1 MNVFSIVI
9 LAALILEFTLD
20 LVANLLNLKA
30 LKLELPPNLE
40 GIYNAEDYRKSQEYI
55 RATTR
60 FGLLSSTFTSFLL
73 LAFWFSG
80 GFNYFDKVIRA
91 WEFVP
96 VVSGL
101 LYIGIL
107 LLAYG
112 LLMLPFSIYSTFVIE
127 DRFGFNKTTPRT
139 FFLDQIKGLAL
150 AVLLGGPLLAGILVL
165 FEYAGSYAWLYCWAA
180 VTLFLLAM
188 QYIAPTW
195 IMPLFNKF
203 TPMESGEL
211 KEAILRYTRS
221 VNFPIKNVFV
231 IDGSKRSSKSNAFF
245 TGFGRNKRIAL
256 FDTLIEKHT
265 VLEMVAVLAH
275 EIGHYK
281 KKHVVQ
287 GIVIGILHMG
297 VILFL
302 LSLFLGSPG
311 LYQAF
316 YMTQK
321 SIYAGLLFFGL
332 LYTPMELVLLTVMQ
346 VLSRKNEYEADR
358 FAADT
363 IDEPRSLI
371 DALKRLHSTNLS
383 NLTPHPFY
391 VFLNYS
397 HPPLLQRMQAIQNI
411 KRNG

>member
-1 MNVFSIVI
+1 
-9 LAALILEFTLD
+9 
-20 LVANLLNLKA
+20 
-30 LKLELPPNLE
+30 LPPNLE

-60 FGLLSSTFTSFLL
+60 FGLLSSTFTLFLL

-80 GFNYFDKVIRA
+80 GFNYFDQVIRA
-91 WEFVP
+91 WDFIPLVT
-96 VVSGL
+96 GL
-101 LYIGIL
+101 LYIGIIF
-107 LLAYG
+107 LAYD
-112 LLMLPFSIYSTFVIE
+112 LLTLPFKVYGTFVIE
-127 DRFGFNKTTPRT
+127 ERFGFNKTTPRT
-139 FFLDQIKGLAL
+139 FFLDQIKGLSL
-150 AVLLGGPLLAGILVL
+150 AVLFGGPLLAGILVL
-165 FEYAGSYAWLYCWAA
+165 FEYASSYAWLYCWAA
-180 VTLFLLAM
+180 VTLFFLAM

-265 VLEMVAVLAH
+265 VLEMVAILAH

-297 VILFL
+297 VIFFL
-302 LSLFLGSPG
+302 LSLFLVSPG

-316 YMTQK
+316 YMTQQ
-321 SIYAGLLFFGL
+321 SIYTGLLFFGL
-332 LYTPMELVLLTVMQ
+332 LYTPIELVLSTVMQ

-371 DALKRLHSTNLS
+371 DSLKRLHSTNLS

-411 KRNG
+411 QRNG

>member
-1 MNVFSIVI
+1 
-9 LAALILEFTLD
+9 
-20 LVANLLNLKA
+20 
-30 LKLELPPNLE
+30 
-40 GIYNAEDYRKSQEYI
+40 
-55 RATTR
+55 
-60 FGLLSSTFTSFLL
+60 
-73 LAFWFSG
+73 
-80 GFNYFDKVIRA
+80 
-91 WEFVP
+91 
-96 VVSGL
+96 
-101 LYIGIL
+101 
-107 LLAYG
+107 
-112 LLMLPFSIYSTFVIE
+112 
-127 DRFGFNKTTPRT
+127 
-139 FFLDQIKGLAL
+139 LDQIKGLSL

-180 VTLFLLAM
+180 VTLFLLAI

-211 KEAILRYTRS
+211 KEAILRYARS

-245 TGFGRNKRIAL
+245 SGFGRNKRIAL

-265 VLEMVAVLAH
+265 VPEMVAVLAH

-287 GIVIGILHMG
+287 GIVVSILHMG
-297 VILFL
+297 MILFL

-316 YMTQK
+316 YMTQQ

-332 LYTPMELVLLTVMQ
+332 LYTPIELALSTAMQ

-358 FAADT
+358 FSADT

-371 DALKRLHSTNLS
+371 DALRRLHSTNLS

-391 VFLNYS
+391 VFLKYS